1 MASGLPWHGSLDGL
15 VWFFPLRPRFYHFH
29 GKLETSGNF
38 TTGSV
43 TIQNNYLLQSFTAC
57 ACRKI
62 TRKALFISKTISKLL
77 RDRKLALFEI
87 NNAFR
92 GLLRQTH

>member
-57 ACRKI
+57 AFRKMY
-62 TRKALFISKTISKLL
+62 LFVKKKFFHLEEGYL
-77 RDRKLALFEI
+77 R
-87 NNAFR
+87 
-92 GLLRQTH
+92 